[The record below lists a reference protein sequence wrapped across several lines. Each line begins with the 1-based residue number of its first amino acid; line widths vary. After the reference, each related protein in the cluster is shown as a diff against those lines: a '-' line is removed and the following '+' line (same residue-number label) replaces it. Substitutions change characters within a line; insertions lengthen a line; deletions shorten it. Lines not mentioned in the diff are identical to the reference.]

1 MSLKSRLLVYI
12 NSLLLITIIIGLL
25 AIMII
30 SQKNIRDEIV
40 STQSLAVFAIE
51 NGIQKNP
58 EFYLFQEDDDTFG
71 LSELTE
77 LRHLQ
82 IQFINSNGE
91 IVDETRGDLNNILQ
105 PPLWFQN
112 ILGKFSSSI
121 PSKKIEILQRGK
133 IIGNIL
139 IKPEPIY
146 EYSEIWEQVN
156 LGLWI
161 MLTFFGFVNLIIFIM
176 WVIVWTICKYFSKN
190 LYLLC
195 IIGFL
200 SWAILCISYYYIVKY
215 R

>member
-12 NSLLLITIIIGLL
+12 NSLLLITIIFGLL
-25 AIMII
+25 AIMVI
-30 SQKNIRDEIV
+30 SQKNIRDEIL

-82 IQFINSNGE
+82 IQFINSNGSV
-91 IVDETRGDLNNILQ
+91 IDETRVDLNNISQ

-133 IIGNIL
+133 IIGNIV

-161 MLTFFGFVNLIIFIM
+161 MLTFFGFVNLTMANFFS
-176 WVIVWTICKYFSKN
+176 IVTSN
-190 LYLLC
+190 
-195 IIGFL
+195 
-200 SWAILCISYYYIVKY
+200 V
-215 R
+215 

>member
-12 NSLLLITIIIGLL
+12 NSLLLITIMIGLL

-30 SQKNIRDEIV
+30 SQKNIRDEIL

-58 EFYLFQEDDDTFG
+58 EFYLFQKDDDTFG

-82 IQFINSNGE
+82 IQFINSNGR
-91 IVDETRGDLNNILQ
+91 IIDGTRGDLNNISQ

-121 PSKKIEILQRGK
+121 PSKKLRFYREGKLLEI
-133 IIGNIL
+133 
-139 IKPEPIY
+139 
-146 EYSEIWEQVN
+146 
-156 LGLWI
+156 
-161 MLTFFGFVNLIIFIM
+161 F
-176 WVIVWTICKYFSKN
+176 
-190 LYLLC
+190 
-195 IIGFL
+195 
-200 SWAILCISYYYIVKY
+200 
-215 R
+215 